1 MPKFKRTDRINEQ
14 LKQEIA
20 VLVRDQVRDPRVG
33 LATVT
38 AVECSP
44 ELDHAK
50 VYVTTLGSDDDRAA
64 VIEGLRSA
72 SPFIRSQLGR
82 RLHMRRIPELHFEYD
97 RVLQEALRIERL
109 LREALPNGPEAGS
122 TPVADAEDAA
132 SDASNG
138 GDAAD
143 VEGSDAD
150 GSDLGGSDVDRSD
163 IDGSEDSDSDSS
175 EDRSVDEDRA

>member
-122 TPVADAEDAA
+122 TPIPGPDDVAADGVDGEIESD
-132 SDASNG
+132 SSDIDASG
-138 GDAAD
+138 G
-143 VEGSDAD
+143 D
-150 GSDLGGSDVDRSD
+150 GSDDSDAESPRDRSAR
-163 IDGSEDSDSDSS
+163 ED
-175 EDRSVDEDRA
+175 EA

>member
-1 MPKFKRTDRINEQ
+1 MPKFNRTDRINEQ

-122 TPVADAEDAA
+122 TPIPGPEDVT
-132 SDASNG
+132 SDASG
-138 GDAAD
+138 DEPDVDAAD
-143 VEGSDAD
+143 ADEADAD
-150 GSDLGGSDVDRSD
+150 GSDDSDA
-163 IDGSEDSDSDSS
+163 GSEDKHADG
-175 EDRSVDEDRA
+175 EAGA